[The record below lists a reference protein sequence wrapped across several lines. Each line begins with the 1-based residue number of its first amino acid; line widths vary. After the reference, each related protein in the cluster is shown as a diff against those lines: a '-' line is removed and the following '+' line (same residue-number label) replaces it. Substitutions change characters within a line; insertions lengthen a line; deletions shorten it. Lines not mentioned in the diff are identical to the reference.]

1 MSPLL
6 ANGLRYAVENGMK
19 CGTACASLIS
29 ILIVYLVLS
38 RSGRGDIIRTI
49 RGPPSP
55 SWIFGHM
62 LQLLLSPTYGDYEFD
77 WLKLYGSV
85 YLLKGCFGQNRLM
98 VSDPM
103 SLKYILNS
111 QHFGF
116 GPNMERIVH
125 LVHGPKAIMAV
136 NEEDHKRFRTA
147 LNVGFT
153 AAAVRNYLPVLEK
166 AAQTLTEQLDDASE
180 GPLNVCPIVG
190 LATLGAI
197 GEVLIGYPVQE
208 LGVEFIKNSFQ
219 LVALSANQSS
229 GHILADYIGAHLP
242 TWVWRAAINLPTRT
256 LNLIRTMK
264 LLADELGARAVRE
277 KKEAARHR
285 LEIDTDLFGRL
296 CELFNVTRGITGLME
311 DEIVAQTGII
321 MAAGQDTTANTLVF
335 GLLELARAPGLQDKL
350 RAEIHSTL
358 GDSAADSIAY
368 DSMPFLNAF
377 IKECLRMYPAEAI
390 GERMTIQDT
399 TIPLTDAIT
408 TIAGENISQ
417 IPVRKGQIVYL
428 GISSYHRHKARW
440 GKHPHEFNPTRWL
453 DGSVHNGDGIGL
465 YANLLSFMG
474 GPRACLGWRF
484 ALLEMQ
490 VFVCELVGKFSFT
503 LSEND
508 PVHTVFATT
517 LMPMLSDGQKGAPL
531 CIKRIL

>member
-1 MSPLL
+1 MKKGVGDAAEPGISEEGFLTHLL
-6 ANGLRYAVENGMK
+6 F
-19 CGTACASLIS
+19 
-29 ILIVYLVLS
+29 VLS
-38 RSGRGDIIRTI
+38 ISLVNHD
-49 RGPPSP
+49 S
-55 SWIFGHM
+55 GHM

-147 LNVGFT
+147 LMLDSPP
-153 AAAVRNYLPVLEK
+153 LP
-166 AAQTLTEQLDDASE
+166 SE
-180 GPLNVCPIVG
+180 TIYQCWKSSTNRPLNVCPIVG

-197 GEVLIGYPVQE
+197 GEVLMGYPVQE
-208 LGVEFIKNSFQ
+208 LGDEFIKNSFQ
-219 LVALSANQSS
+219 LVCRALSANQSS

-296 CELFNVTRGITGLME
+296 LAQNNSEHAKTGLME

-335 GLLELARAPGLQDKL
+335 GLLELARAPRLQDKL

-440 GKHPHEFNPTRWL
+440 GKYPHEFNPTRWL

-508 PVHTVFATT
+508 PVHTGVATT
-517 LMPMLSDGQKGAPL
+517 LDKAF
-531 CIKRIL
+531 R